1 MGIIRVNRDRVE
13 SVDRNKSV
21 LYVMSGPSGS
31 GKTTS
36 IRQVMDNE
44 VVSFTTR
51 DKRVGEVEGVDYIF
65 TTVEEID
72 RLEAEGL
79 IVERVLYD
87 GKSYGISKVEL
98 DEKLSKGDAFVV
110 VDFHGYQ
117 QLQELYDN
125 VVGVFFEI
133 DVEDA
138 RERMIARG
146 DREELIESRLKT
158 YEVELKNAEHYD
170 YVLLNEKGKQ
180 DVTVEA
186 LRKIINGE
194 NIVI

>member
-1 MGIIRVNRDRVE
+1 MGIIRVNRDRVK

-72 RLEAEGL
+72 RLEQEGL
-79 IVERVLYD
+79 IVERVLYA
-87 GKSYGISKVEL
+87 GNSYGISKVEL
-98 DEKLSKGDAFVV
+98 DEKLAKGDAFVV

-125 VVGVFFEI
+125 NVGVFLEI

-158 YEVELKNAEHYD
+158 YEVELKNADHYD

-180 DVTVEA
+180 DVTVED

-194 NIVI
+194 NVVI